1 MIADNSSGIHCLGY
15 GNTISFVQEINLV
28 YADGSSGFASPTKY
42 DDKMKKLSKL
52 LSGHVQEI
60 KDRFPKVSK
69 NSCGYRLDAVVG
81 EAFNPQKVI
90 AASEGTLALVT
101 SAKLRILDIP
111 SYRSLM
117 VLGFEDLRSAIS
129 AVPKILRFSPVAL
142 EMIDHTVLRSNDYRN
157 QTQSGCLLFV
167 EFAGNQG
174 SYQVEETM
182 KVCKQKITSICS
194 IVEYA
199 SDEESITR
207 MWMAR
212 KNALNSIMRLTIG
225 NRKPIGLIEDTVVR
239 PDVLAEYTDNL
250 LRIYRENKLDYV
262 IYGHVGDGNM
272 HTRPLI
278 DTASIKEAELMRDI
292 AGRVFSDVIRKGGS
306 ITGEHGDG
314 LARTSY
320 VQMMYGKRMASLFL
334 EVKKLFDPSFTLN
347 PNKKTPV
354 Q

>member
-1 MIADNSSGIHCLGY
+1 
-15 GNTISFVQEINLV
+15 
-28 YADGSSGFASPTKY
+28 
-42 DDKMKKLSKL
+42 
-52 LSGHVQEI
+52 
-60 KDRFPKVSK
+60 VSK

-174 SYQVEETM
+174 SYQVEEPM